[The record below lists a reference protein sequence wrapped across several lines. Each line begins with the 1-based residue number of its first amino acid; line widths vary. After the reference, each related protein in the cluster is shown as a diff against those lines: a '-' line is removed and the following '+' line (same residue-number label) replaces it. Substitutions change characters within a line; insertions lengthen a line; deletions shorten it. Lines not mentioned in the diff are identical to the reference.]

1 MTAQTLTPPQQIIQ
15 LSGISWETYEN
26 LLTELSHR
34 RQRLTYNHGNLEI
47 MMPSPEH
54 ELYKEILGRF
64 IETLAEELEIKIY
77 PLGSTTFQRQK
88 YTGIEPDK
96 CFYSFYIQNI
106 NAVQDKNKID
116 LDRDPPPDLVVE
128 IDITSS
134 SENRLQVYADIG
146 VREVWIYNGDRL
158 RINRLNNGKYIDCD
172 RSLAFPI
179 LHIVEIVEFLQ
190 QAETM
195 DYLELVR
202 VVRSWIESEMQQIE

>member
-26 LLTELSHR
+26 LLTELSQR

-54 ELYKEILGRF
+54 ELYKEVLGRF
-64 IETLAEELEIKIY
+64 IETLAEELAIKIY

-88 YTGIEPDK
+88 CTGIEPDK
-96 CFYSFYIQNI
+96 CFYIQNT
-106 NAVQDKNKID
+106 NAVQGKNKID
-116 LDRDPPPDLVVE
+116 LNQEMPPDLVVE
-128 IDITSS
+128 IDITSI

-158 RINRLNNGKYIDCD
+158 RINRLNNGKYMNCD

-179 LHIVEIVEFLQ
+179 LHILEIVEFLE

-202 VVRSWIESEMQQIE
+202 AVRSWIEREMQQIE